1 MRMLAVRKAPLSYKL
16 NIITMIRLNGF
27 FEVKEGVAET
37 QVKALADELVEK
49 SLKDEGNHGYD
60 LFHSA
65 TRPNVYMFCETWE
78 SDELL
83 TKHSNSEH
91 FTRLVPQIEA
101 LTKDG
106 LHLERFEE

>member
-1 MRMLAVRKAPLSYKL
+1 MSSLLQTQSISVRLS
-16 NIITMIRLNGF
+16 
-27 FEVKEGVAET
+27 VP
-37 QVKALADELVEK
+37 
-49 SLKDEGNHGYD
+49 H
-60 LFHSA
+60 HSA

-83 TKHSNSEH
+83 TKHSNAEH

-106 LHLERFEE
+106 LHLERFEK